1 MNKVFR
7 KEDLEILN
15 WLDSEECEQYWVK
28 NDKGE
33 KDYITKENWTK
44 ARKEYNKKKLY
55 DNKNVFYHV
64 ELWGV

>member
-7 KEDLEILN
+7 KEDLDFFN
-15 WLDSEECEQYWVK
+15 WLNLNENEHYWTK

-33 KDYITKENWTK
+33 KDYVTNESWTK

-55 DNKNVFYHV
+55 DNKNVFSHV